1 MKKSIL
7 SIFAFLASIGC
18 YASFDFNDRCQQAH
32 TLMMELRLS
41 EARSLLELEKKQN
54 PDNAIPYYVE
64 AYVEFFDFFIKEE
77 DVLYEE
83 RKDYFDSL
91 LDRVDDDDADESP
104 YYKLCLSEMYLLR
117 SAFKI
122 KYGHEVSAAYD
133 TYKAYHKLEDN
144 VKEFPTFTPN
154 RIGMG
159 FLHAA
164 VGSIPDKYQFY
175 ANIAGFEG
183 SIPKGVQY
191 LENAYERTKT
201 GRYAYLNTKAGF
213 VLAFTK
219 QQLEN
224 DEEFDLTRLD
234 LDYQNNILLS
244 FLQARI
250 LMHNG
255 RNDEAIAVLKNRPT
269 GTKYQEFFY
278 MDYLLG
284 KAKLN
289 RFDKDADVY
298 FLRFLNNF
306 KGKNYVKSAYRYL
319 AWHYLLNGDS
329 EKFDTYKN
337 YSKTKG
343 AINSGADI
351 EAQHIFDQPTNKV
364 LLEARLLFDGAY
376 YDKALVKINELKNC
390 CATEYDKVEYNYRLA
405 RIYHRTN
412 ELKKAIDYYSLA
424 INTNTNK
431 SSYMAANAALNIAVI
446 YEESGSVSDA
456 KKYYKTCLEYY
467 DYPYYDG
474 INQKAKA
481 GLSRVK

>member
-7 SIFAFLASIGC
+7 SIFVFILGISC
-18 YASFDFNDRCQQAH
+18 YASFDFNERCQQAH
-32 TLMMELRLS
+32 TYMIELRLA
-41 EARSLLELEKKQN
+41 EARDLIELEKKQN
-54 PDNAIPYYVE
+54 PDNAIPYYIE

-77 DVLYEE
+77 DDLYKN

-91 LDRVDDDDADESP
+91 LDRVDDDKVDESP
-104 YYKLCLSEMYLLR
+104 YYELCLAEMYLLR

-164 VGSIPDKYQFY
+164 VGSIPDKYKVY

-183 SIPKGVQY
+183 SIPKGVEY
-191 LENAYERTKT
+191 LENAYERTKS
-201 GRYAYLNTKAGF
+201 GRYNFFNTKAGF

-224 DEEFDLTRLD
+224 DESFDLTKLD

-255 RNDEAIAVLKNRPT
+255 RNDEAITVLKNRPS
-269 GTKYQEFFY
+269 GPKYQDFYY

-298 FLRFLNNF
+298 FLRFLENF
-306 KGKNYVKSAYRYL
+306 NGKNYVKSAYRYL
-319 AWHYLLNGDS
+319 AWHYMLQGDEKKYKKYLN
-329 EKFDTYKN
+329 DT
-337 YSKTKG
+337 KTKG
-343 AINSGADI
+343 NLKSGADI
-351 EAQHIFDQPTNKV
+351 EAQEIFNQPTNKV

-376 YDKALVKINELKNC
+376 YDKALVKVNELENC
-390 CATEYDKVEYNYRLA
+390 CSTEYDKVEYNYRLG
-405 RIYHRTN
+405 RIYHRKG
-412 ELKKAIDYYSLA
+412 ELKRAIEYYNVT
-424 INTNTNK
+424 IRVNTSE
-431 SSYMAANAALNIAVI
+431 SSYMAANAALNIAII
-446 YEESGSVSDA
+446 YEESGAVNDA
-456 KKYYKTCLEYY
+456 KTYYKACLEYK